1 MSGEDP
7 DAVDARLLAEGD
19 FRRLLARHYP
29 ALQERARLR
38 MGPFDGDEA
47 VQRAVLRLHEEFSR
61 GRRWEGVPFRVVAH
75 QVLGW
80 AMREL
85 WTERRPEEPLPPG
98 IPAPEDDGA
107 IGAVEARL
115 SVEAA
120 IDVLPPRDAEVARL
134 RYLRGLEIPEIADRL
149 GLPRNAVDQS
159 LHRGRVALRRELLSG
174 R

>member
-19 FRRLLARHYP
+19 LRRLLARHYP

-38 MGPFDGDEA
+38 MGAFEGDEA
-47 VQRAVLRLHEEFSR
+47 VQRAVLRLFEELSR
-61 GRRWEGVPFRVVAH
+61 GRRYRVPFRVVAH

-80 AMREL
+80 AMREV
-85 WTERRPEEPLPPG
+85 WTERRPEEPLPHG
-98 IPAPEDDGA
+98 LPAPEEDGA

-120 IDVLPPRDAEVARL
+120 IETLPPRDAEVARL

-159 LHRGRVALRRELLSG
+159 LHRGRAVLRRELLSG